1 MKWHLHCNFSAEV
14 FLMIIVDESNLDF
27 LGKLMTSLRGRGV
40 ECGLFSKESERSSKA
55 SEKIYVSCK
64 SKNYDLKAD
73 KELIPFLKTNGFKK
87 AALLVLEC
95 QSFEVDKHLNG
106 AITVMK
112 VPAIDKETNQLA
124 TFFLHYFIEQ
134 IVQNL
139 PNLPCN
145 DEQSIQLTS
154 LLKKISTTDATVLV
168 NGPTGTG
175 KEVISNLI
183 HHFSN
188 RREEAFIA
196 VNCAAIPDQ
205 MLESMLFGH
214 EKGAFTGAVQPNKG
228 LVRAADRG
236 TVLLDEIS
244 EMPIALQAKLL
255 RVIQE
260 KKVMPIGSSQEVD
273 VNVRII
279 ATTNR
284 NMIEEVQL
292 GRFRED
298 LYYRLNVFPLNTLKL
313 SNRKD
318 DIPTI
323 VANML
328 FNMDIENE
336 TKTKISLKALID
348 LEDYHWPGNVR
359 ELHNVVQRAKILCT
373 NGEILPSDL
382 IFDSIETGQSTNTAE
397 VLAAK
402 FQNTAKDE
410 VAL

>member
-1 MKWHLHCNFSAEV
+1 
-14 FLMIIVDESNLDF
+14 MIIVDDSNLDF
-27 LGKLMTSLRGRGV
+27 SSNLITSLKGRGV
-40 ECGLFSKESERSSKA
+40 ECASFSSKSDSCSNH
-55 SEKIYVSCK
+55 SEKIYLSFK
-64 SKNYDLKAD
+64 PKDYDLKAD
-73 KELIPFLKTNGFKK
+73 KELIPFLKSNGFKK
-87 AALLVLEC
+87 AALLVLD
-95 QSFEVDKHLNG
+95 SNIFEVEKHLNG
-106 AITVMK
+106 AITVVK
-112 VPAIDKETNQLA
+112 VPTIVGAPKQQVN
-124 TFFLHYFIEQ
+124 FFLHYFIEQ
-134 IVQNL
+134 VVQNI
-139 PNLPCN
+139 PNLPCG
-145 DEQSIQLTS
+145 DEQSVKLNS
-154 LLKKISTTDATVLV
+154 LIRKISTTDATVLV

-188 RREEAFIA
+188 RREEAFVA

-228 LVRAADRG
+228 LLRAADKG

-260 KKVMPIGSSQEVD
+260 KRVMPIGSSQEVE

-284 NMIEEVQL
+284 NMLEEVKL

-298 LYYRLNVFPLNTLKL
+298 LFYRLNVFPLNTLKL
-313 SNRKD
+313 SDRKD

-328 FNMDIENE
+328 FNMEIDNE
-336 TKTKISLKALID
+336 IKTKISLDALND
-348 LEDYHWPGNVR
+348 LEEYHWPGNVR
-359 ELHNVVQRAKILCT
+359 ELHNVIQRAKILCL

-382 IFDSIETGQSTNTAE
+382 IFDSIETGQATNTAE

-402 FQNTAKDE
+402 FQNTATDE

>member
-1 MKWHLHCNFSAEV
+1 
-14 FLMIIVDESNLDF
+14 MIIVDESNSELSN
-27 LGKLMTSLRGRGV
+27 SLISSLKGRGI
-40 ECGLFSKESERSSKA
+40 ECGLFSSIGENFPNVG
-55 SEKIYVSCK
+55 EKIFLSCK
-64 SKNYDLKAD
+64 PEDFDLKSD
-73 KELIPFLKTNGFKK
+73 KEFIPFLKSNGFKK
-87 AALLVLEC
+87 AALLILGSS
-95 QSFEVDKHLNG
+95 SFQVEKHLNG
-106 AITVMK
+106 AITAMK
-112 VPAIDKETNQLA
+112 IPALDGIPKQQV
-124 TFFLHYFIEQ
+124 TFFLNYFIEQ
-134 IVQNL
+134 VVQNL
-139 PNLPCN
+139 PNLPCS
-145 DEQSIQLTS
+145 DEQSVQLTS
-154 LLKKISTTDATVLV
+154 LIRKISTTDATVLV

-188 RREEAFIA
+188 RREQAFVA

-214 EKGAFTGAVQPNKG
+214 EKGAFTGAIQPNKG
-228 LVRAADRG
+228 LLRAADKG

-260 KKVMPIGSSQEVD
+260 KRVMPIGSSQEVPVD
-273 VNVRII
+273 VRII

-284 NMIEEVQL
+284 NMLEEVKL

-298 LYYRLNVFPLNTLKL
+298 LFYRLNVFPLNTLKL
-313 SNRKD
+313 SDRKD

-328 FNMDIENE
+328 FNMDIDNE
-336 TKTKISLKALID
+336 TKTKISLDALND
-348 LEDYHWPGNVR
+348 LEGYHWPGNVR
-359 ELHNVVQRAKILCT
+359 ELHNVIQRAKILCV

-382 IFDSIETGQSTNTAE
+382 IFDSIETGQPTNTAD

-402 FQNTAKDE
+402 FQNTASDE

>member
-1 MKWHLHCNFSAEV
+1 
-14 FLMIIVDESNLDF
+14 MIIVDESNLDF
-27 LGKLMTSLRGRGV
+27 SGKLITSLKGRGV
-40 ECGLFSKESERSSKA
+40 ECAIFSSENDSFFKI
-55 SEKIYVSCK
+55 SEKIYISVK
-64 SKNYDLKAD
+64 SKSYDFKAD
-73 KELIPFLKTNGFKK
+73 SELIPFLKSNGFKK
-87 AALLVLEC
+87 AVLLVLEC
-95 QSFEVDKHLNG
+95 ESFTVEKHLNG

-112 VPAIDKETNQLA
+112 VPVVNGEPKQLA
-124 TFFLHYFIEQ
+124 TFYLHYFIEQ
-134 IVQNL
+134 VVQNI

-154 LLKKISTTDATVLV
+154 LIRKISTTDATVLV

-183 HHFSN
+183 HHFSK
-188 RREEAFIA
+188 RREEAFVA

-228 LVRAADRG
+228 LVRAADKG

-260 KKVMPIGSSQEVD
+260 KKVMPIGSSQEVE

-284 NMIEEVQL
+284 NMLEEVQL

-298 LYYRLNVFPLNTLKL
+298 LYYRLNVFPLNTLRL
-313 SNRKD
+313 TDRKD
-318 DIPTI
+318 DISTI

-328 FNMDIENE
+328 FNMDIELDR
-336 TKTKISLKALID
+336 KTKISLEALND
-348 LEDYHWPGNVR
+348 LEGYHWPGNVR
-359 ELHNVVQRAKILCT
+359 ELHNVIQRAKILCS
-373 NGEILPSDL
+373 NGVILPSDL
-382 IFDSIETGQSTNTAE
+382 IFDSMATGQSSNTAE

-402 FQNTAKDE
+402 FQNTATDE

>member
-1 MKWHLHCNFSAEV
+1 
-14 FLMIIVDESNLDF
+14 MIIVDDSNLDF
-27 LGKLMTSLRGRGV
+27 SSNLITSLKGRGV
-40 ECGLFSKESERSSKA
+40 ECALFSSKSDSCSNP
-55 SEKIYVSCK
+55 SEKIYLSFK
-64 SKNYDLKAD
+64 PKDYDLKAD
-73 KELIPFLKTNGFKK
+73 KELIPFLKSNGFKK
-87 AALLVLEC
+87 AALLVLD
-95 QSFEVDKHLNG
+95 SNIFEVEKHLNG
-106 AITVMK
+106 AITVVK
-112 VPAIDKETNQLA
+112 VPKIAGAPKQQVN
-124 TFFLHYFIEQ
+124 FFLHYFIEQ
-134 IVQNL
+134 VVQNI
-139 PNLPCN
+139 PNLPCC
-145 DEQSIQLTS
+145 DEQSVKLNS
-154 LLKKISTTDATVLV
+154 LIRKISTTDATVLV

-188 RREEAFIA
+188 RREEAFVA

-228 LVRAADRG
+228 LLRAADKG

-260 KKVMPIGSSQEVD
+260 KRVMPIGSSQEVE

-284 NMIEEVQL
+284 NMLEEVKL

-298 LYYRLNVFPLNTLKL
+298 LFYRLNVFPLNTLKL
-313 SNRKD
+313 SDRKD

-328 FNMDIENE
+328 YNMEIDNE
-336 TKTKISLKALID
+336 IKTKISLDALND
-348 LEDYHWPGNVR
+348 LEEYHWPGNVR
-359 ELHNVVQRAKILCT
+359 ELHNVIQRAKILCL

-382 IFDSIETGQSTNTAE
+382 IFDSIETGQATNTAE

-402 FQNTAKDE
+402 FQNTATDE

>member
-1 MKWHLHCNFSAEV
+1 MLCTSAAED
-14 FLMIIVDESNLDF
+14 FLMIIVDDSNLDF
-27 LGKLMTSLRGRGV
+27 SSNLITSLKGRGV
-40 ECGLFSKESERSSKA
+40 ECALFSSKSDSCSNL
-55 SEKIYVSCK
+55 SEKIYLSFK
-64 SKNYDLKAD
+64 PRDYDLKAD
-73 KELIPFLKTNGFKK
+73 KELIPFLKSNGFKK
-87 AALLVLEC
+87 AALLVLD
-95 QSFEVDKHLNG
+95 SNIFEVEKHLNG

-112 VPAIDKETNQLA
+112 VPALVGAPKEQVN
-124 TFFLHYFIEQ
+124 FFLHYFIEQ
-134 IVQNL
+134 AVQNL
-139 PNLPCN
+139 PNLPCG
-145 DEQSIQLTS
+145 DEQSVKLTS
-154 LLKKISTTDATVLV
+154 LIRKISTTDATVLV

-188 RREEAFIA
+188 RREEAFVA

-228 LVRAADRG
+228 LLRAADKG

-260 KKVMPIGSSQEVD
+260 KRVMPIGSSQEVE

-284 NMIEEVQL
+284 NMLEEVKL

-298 LYYRLNVFPLNTLKL
+298 LFYRLNVFPLNTLKL
-313 SNRKD
+313 SDRKD

-328 FNMDIENE
+328 FNMEIDNE
-336 TKTKISLKALID
+336 IKTKISLDALND
-348 LEDYHWPGNVR
+348 LEEYHWPGNVR
-359 ELHNVVQRAKILCT
+359 ELHNVIQRAKILCL

-382 IFDSIETGQSTNTAE
+382 IFDSIETGQATNTAE

-402 FQNTAKDE
+402 FQNTATDE

>member
-1 MKWHLHCNFSAEV
+1 MLCTSAAED
-14 FLMIIVDESNLDF
+14 FLMIIVDDSNLDF
-27 LGKLMTSLRGRGV
+27 SSNLITSLKGRGV
-40 ECGLFSKESERSSKA
+40 ECALFSSKSDSCSNP
-55 SEKIYVSCK
+55 SEKIYLSFK
-64 SKNYDLKAD
+64 PKDYDLKAD
-73 KELIPFLKTNGFKK
+73 KELIPFLKSNGFKK
-87 AALLVLEC
+87 AALLVLD
-95 QSFEVDKHLNG
+95 SNIFEVEKHLNG

-112 VPAIDKETNQLA
+112 VPALVGAPKQQVN
-124 TFFLHYFIEQ
+124 FFLHYFIEQ
-134 IVQNL
+134 VVQNI
-139 PNLPCN
+139 PNLPCG
-145 DEQSIQLTS
+145 DEQSVKLNS
-154 LLKKISTTDATVLV
+154 LIRKISTTDATVLV
-168 NGPTGTG
+168 NGPKGTG

-188 RREEAFIA
+188 RREEAFVA

-228 LVRAADRG
+228 LLRAADKG

-260 KKVMPIGSSQEVD
+260 KRVMPIGSSQEVE

-284 NMIEEVQL
+284 NMLEEVKL

-298 LYYRLNVFPLNTLKL
+298 LFYRLNVFPLNTLKL
-313 SNRKD
+313 SDRKD

-328 FNMDIENE
+328 FNMEIDNE
-336 TKTKISLKALID
+336 IKTKISLDALND
-348 LEDYHWPGNVR
+348 LEEYHWPGNVR
-359 ELHNVVQRAKILCT
+359 ELHNVIQRAKILCL

-382 IFDSIETGQSTNTAE
+382 IFDSIETGQATNTAE

-402 FQNTAKDE
+402 FQNTATDE

>member
-1 MKWHLHCNFSAEV
+1 
-14 FLMIIVDESNLDF
+14 MIIVDDSNLDF
-27 LGKLMTSLRGRGV
+27 SSNLITSLQGRGV
-40 ECGLFSKESERSSKA
+40 ECALFSSKSDSCSNP
-55 SEKIYVSCK
+55 SEKIYLSFK
-64 SKNYDLKAD
+64 PKDYDLKAD
-73 KELIPFLKTNGFKK
+73 KELIPFLKSNGFKK
-87 AALLVLEC
+87 AALLVLD
-95 QSFEVDKHLNG
+95 SNIFEVEKHLNG
-106 AITVMK
+106 AITVVK
-112 VPAIDKETNQLA
+112 VPTIVGAPKQQVY
-124 TFFLHYFIEQ
+124 FFLHYFIEQ
-134 IVQNL
+134 VVQNI
-139 PNLPCN
+139 PNLPCG
-145 DEQSIQLTS
+145 DEQSVKLNS
-154 LLKKISTTDATVLV
+154 LIRKISTTDATVLV

-188 RREEAFIA
+188 RREEAFVA

-228 LVRAADRG
+228 LLRAADKG

-260 KKVMPIGSSQEVD
+260 KRVMPIGSSQEVE

-284 NMIEEVQL
+284 NMLEEVKL

-298 LYYRLNVFPLNTLKL
+298 LFYRLNVFPLNTLKL
-313 SNRKD
+313 SDRKD

-328 FNMDIENE
+328 FNMEIDNE
-336 TKTKISLKALID
+336 IKTKISLDALND
-348 LEDYHWPGNVR
+348 LEEYHWPGNVR
-359 ELHNVVQRAKILCT
+359 ELHNVIQRAKILCL

-382 IFDSIETGQSTNTAE
+382 IFDSIETGQATNTAE

-402 FQNTAKDE
+402 FQNTATDE

>member
-1 MKWHLHCNFSAEV
+1 
-14 FLMIIVDESNLDF
+14 MIIVDDSNLDF
-27 LGKLMTSLRGRGV
+27 SSNLITSLKGRGV
-40 ECGLFSKESERSSKA
+40 ECALFSSKSDSYSNP
-55 SEKIYVSCK
+55 SEKIYLSFK
-64 SKNYDLKAD
+64 PKDYDLKAD
-73 KELIPFLKTNGFKK
+73 KELIPFLKSNGFKK
-87 AALLVLEC
+87 AALLVLD
-95 QSFEVDKHLNG
+95 SNIFEVEKHLNG

-112 VPAIDKETNQLA
+112 VPALVGAPKQQVN
-124 TFFLHYFIEQ
+124 FFLHYFIEQ
-134 IVQNL
+134 VVQNI
-139 PNLPCN
+139 PNLPCG
-145 DEQSIQLTS
+145 DEQSVKLNS
-154 LLKKISTTDATVLV
+154 LIRKISTTDATVLV

-188 RREEAFIA
+188 RREEAFVA

-228 LVRAADRG
+228 LLRAADKG

-260 KKVMPIGSSQEVD
+260 KRVMPIGSSQEVE

-284 NMIEEVQL
+284 NMLEEVKL

-298 LYYRLNVFPLNTLKL
+298 LFYRLNVFPLNTLKL
-313 SNRKD
+313 SDRKD

-328 FNMDIENE
+328 FNMEIDNE
-336 TKTKISLKALID
+336 IKTKISLDALND
-348 LEDYHWPGNVR
+348 LEEYHWPGNVR
-359 ELHNVVQRAKILCT
+359 ELHNVIQRAKILCL

-382 IFDSIETGQSTNTAE
+382 IFDSIETGQATNTAE

-402 FQNTAKDE
+402 FQNTATDE

>member
-1 MKWHLHCNFSAEV
+1 MLCTSAAED
-14 FLMIIVDESNLDF
+14 FLMIIVDDSNLDF
-27 LGKLMTSLRGRGV
+27 SSNLITSLKGRGV
-40 ECGLFSKESERSSKA
+40 ECALFSSKSDSCSNP
-55 SEKIYVSCK
+55 SEKIYLSFK
-64 SKNYDLKAD
+64 SKDYDLKAD
-73 KELIPFLKTNGFKK
+73 KELIPFLKSNGFKK
-87 AALLVLEC
+87 AALLVLD
-95 QSFEVDKHLNG
+95 SNIFEVEKHLNG

-112 VPAIDKETNQLA
+112 VPALVGAPKQQVN
-124 TFFLHYFIEQ
+124 FFLHYFIEQ
-134 IVQNL
+134 VVQNI
-139 PNLPCN
+139 PNLPCG
-145 DEQSIQLTS
+145 DEQSVKLNS
-154 LLKKISTTDATVLV
+154 LIRKISTTDATVLV

-188 RREEAFIA
+188 RREEAFVA

-228 LVRAADRG
+228 LLRAADKG

-260 KKVMPIGSSQEVD
+260 KRVMPIGSSQEVE

-284 NMIEEVQL
+284 NMLEEVKL

-298 LYYRLNVFPLNTLKL
+298 LFYRLNVFPLNTLKL
-313 SNRKD
+313 SDRKD

-328 FNMDIENE
+328 FNMEIDNE
-336 TKTKISLKALID
+336 IKTKISLDALND
-348 LEDYHWPGNVR
+348 LEEYHWPGNVR
-359 ELHNVVQRAKILCT
+359 ELHNVIQRAKILCL

-382 IFDSIETGQSTNTAE
+382 IFDSIETGQATNTAE

-402 FQNTAKDE
+402 FQNTATDE

>member
-1 MKWHLHCNFSAEV
+1 
-14 FLMIIVDESNLDF
+14 MIVVDESNLDF
-27 LGKLMTSLRGRGV
+27 SGKLIASLKGRGV
-40 ECGLFSKESERSSKA
+40 ECALFSPKSDSFSNF
-55 SEKIYVSCK
+55 SEKIYISFK
-64 SKNYDLKAD
+64 PKNYDLKAD
-73 KELIPFLKTNGFKK
+73 KELIPFLKSNGFKR
-87 AALLVLEC
+87 AALLVVETEN
-95 QSFEVDKHLNG
+95 FEIEKHLNG

-112 VPAIDKETNQLA
+112 APVMFGDPKQQF
-124 TFFLHYFIEQ
+124 TFFLHYFIDQ
-134 IVQNL
+134 VVQNL

-154 LLKKISTTDATVLV
+154 LIRKISTTDATVLV

-188 RREEAFIA
+188 RKEEAFVA

-228 LVRAADRG
+228 LVRAADKG

-244 EMPIALQAKLL
+244 EMPIVLQAKLL

-260 KKVMPIGSSQEVD
+260 KKVMPIGSSQEVE

-279 ATTNR
+279 ATTNK
-284 NMIEEVQL
+284 NMLEEVKL

-298 LYYRLNVFPLNTLKL
+298 LYYRLNVFPLNTVRLTD
-313 SNRKD
+313 RKD

-328 FNMDIENE
+328 FNMDLDTE
-336 TKTKISLKALID
+336 TKTKISLEALND

-359 ELHNVVQRAKILCT
+359 ELHNVIQRAKILCS
-373 NGEILPSDL
+373 NNLILPSDL
-382 IFDSIETGQSTNTAE
+382 IFDSKETGKATNTAE

-402 FQNTAKDE
+402 FQNTATDE

>member
-1 MKWHLHCNFSAEV
+1 
-14 FLMIIVDESNLDF
+14 MIIVDESNLDF
-27 LGKLMTSLRGRGV
+27 SGKLITSLKGRGV
-40 ECGLFSKESERSSKA
+40 ECAIFSSENDSFLKV
-55 SEKIYVSCK
+55 SEKIYISVK
-64 SKNYDLKAD
+64 SKSYDFKAD
-73 KELIPFLKTNGFKK
+73 SELIPFLKSNGFKK
-87 AALLVLEC
+87 AVLLVLEC
-95 QSFEVDKHLNG
+95 ESFTVEKHLNG

-112 VPAIDKETNQLA
+112 VPVLDGEPKQLA
-124 TFFLHYFIEQ
+124 TFYLHYFIEQ
-134 IVQNL
+134 VVQNI

-154 LLKKISTTDATVLV
+154 LIRKISTTDATVLV

-183 HHFSN
+183 HHFSK
-188 RREEAFIA
+188 RREEAFVA

-228 LVRAADRG
+228 LVRAADKG

-260 KKVMPIGSSQEVD
+260 KKVMPIGSSQEVE

-284 NMIEEVQL
+284 NMLEEVQL

-298 LYYRLNVFPLNTLKL
+298 LYYRLNVFPLNTLRL
-313 SNRKD
+313 TDRKD

-328 FNMDIENE
+328 FNMDIELDN
-336 TKTKISLKALID
+336 KTKISLEALND
-348 LEDYHWPGNVR
+348 LEGYHWPGNVR
-359 ELHNVVQRAKILCT
+359 ELHNVIQRAKILCS
-373 NGEILPSDL
+373 NGVILPSDL
-382 IFDSIETGQSTNTAE
+382 IFDSMATGQSSNTAE

-402 FQNTAKDE
+402 FQNTATDE

>member
-1 MKWHLHCNFSAEV
+1 MV
-14 FLMIIVDESNLDF
+14 
-27 LGKLMTSLRGRGV
+27 
-40 ECGLFSKESERSSKA
+40 
-55 SEKIYVSCK
+55 
-64 SKNYDLKAD
+64 
-73 KELIPFLKTNGFKK
+73 PFLKSHGFKK
-87 AALLVLEC
+87 AALLILNAGN
-95 QSFEVDKHLNG
+95 FEIEKHLNG
-106 AITVMK
+106 ALTVMK
-112 VPAIDKETNQLA
+112 VPVSGKNGKAQAN
-124 TFFLHYFIEQ
+124 FFLHYFIEQ
-134 IVQNL
+134 VVQNL
-139 PNLPCN
+139 PNLPCS
-145 DEQSIQLTS
+145 DDQSIKLTS
-154 LLKKISTTDATVLV
+154 LIKKIATTDATVLV

-175 KEVISNLI
+175 KEVISNII

-188 RREEAFIA
+188 RREQAFVA

-214 EKGAFTGAVQPNKG
+214 EKGSFTGAVQPNQG
-228 LVRAADRG
+228 LLRAADKG

-273 VNVRII
+273 VNVRIV

-284 NMIEEVQL
+284 NMLEEVKL

-298 LYYRLNVFPLNTLKL
+298 LFYRLNVFPVNTLKL
-313 SNRKD
+313 SDRRD

-323 VANML
+323 VAHML
-328 FNMDIENE
+328 YNMDIDNDL
-336 TKTKISLKALID
+336 KTKISSGALKD

-359 ELHNVVQRAKILCT
+359 ELHNVIQRAKILCT
-373 NGEILPSDL
+373 SGEILSSDL
-382 IFDSIETGQSTNTAE
+382 IFDSVETGQSTNTAE

-402 FQNTAKDE
+402 FQKTASDE

>member
-27 LGKLMTSLRGRGV
+27 LGNLMTSLRGRGV
-40 ECGLFSKESERSSKA
+40 ECGLFSKESDRSSKA

-106 AITVMK
+106 AITIMK
-112 VPAIDKETNQLA
+112 VPAIDKEPNQLA

-228 LVRAADRG
+228 LIRAADKG

>member
-1 MKWHLHCNFSAEV
+1 
-14 FLMIIVDESNLDF
+14 MIIVDDSNLDF
-27 LGKLMTSLRGRGV
+27 SSNLITSLKGRGV
-40 ECGLFSKESERSSKA
+40 ECALFSSKSDSCSNP
-55 SEKIYVSCK
+55 SEKIYLSFK
-64 SKNYDLKAD
+64 PKDYDLKAD
-73 KELIPFLKTNGFKK
+73 KELIPFLKSNGFKK
-87 AALLVLEC
+87 AALLVLD
-95 QSFEVDKHLNG
+95 SNIFEVEKHLNG
-106 AITVMK
+106 AITAVK
-112 VPAIDKETNQLA
+112 VPTIVGAPKQQVN
-124 TFFLHYFIEQ
+124 FFLHYFIEQ
-134 IVQNL
+134 VVQNI
-139 PNLPCN
+139 PNLPCG
-145 DEQSIQLTS
+145 DEQSVKLTS
-154 LLKKISTTDATVLV
+154 LIRKISTTDATVLV

-188 RREEAFIA
+188 RREEAFVA

-228 LVRAADRG
+228 LLRAADKG

-260 KKVMPIGSSQEVD
+260 KRVMPIGSSQEVE

-284 NMIEEVQL
+284 NMLEEVKL

-298 LYYRLNVFPLNTLKL
+298 LFYRLNVFPLNTLKL
-313 SNRKD
+313 SDRKD

-328 FNMDIENE
+328 FNMEIDNE
-336 TKTKISLKALID
+336 IKTKISLDALND
-348 LEDYHWPGNVR
+348 LEEYHWPGNVR
-359 ELHNVVQRAKILCT
+359 ELHNVIQRAKILCL

-382 IFDSIETGQSTNTAE
+382 IFDSIETGQATNTAE

-402 FQNTAKDE
+402 FQNTATDE

>member
-1 MKWHLHCNFSAEV
+1 
-14 FLMIIVDESNLDF
+14 MIIVDESNSELSN
-27 LGKLMTSLRGRGV
+27 SLISSLKGRGI
-40 ECGLFSKESERSSKA
+40 ECGLFSSIDENFPNV
-55 SEKIYVSCK
+55 SEKIFLSCK
-64 SKNYDLKAD
+64 PEDFDLKSD
-73 KELIPFLKTNGFKK
+73 KEFIPFLKSNGFKK
-87 AALLVLEC
+87 AALLILGSS
-95 QSFEVDKHLNG
+95 SFQIEKHLNG
-106 AITVMK
+106 AITAMK
-112 VPAIDKETNQLA
+112 IPALDGIPKQQV
-124 TFFLHYFIEQ
+124 TFFLNYFIEQ
-134 IVQNL
+134 VVQNL
-139 PNLPCN
+139 PNLPCS
-145 DEQSIQLTS
+145 DEQSVQLTS
-154 LLKKISTTDATVLV
+154 LIRKISTTDATVLV

-188 RREEAFIA
+188 RREQAFVA

-214 EKGAFTGAVQPNKG
+214 EKGAFTGAIQPNKG
-228 LVRAADRG
+228 LLRAADKG

-260 KKVMPIGSSQEVD
+260 KRVMPIGSSQEVPVD
-273 VNVRII
+273 VRII

-284 NMIEEVQL
+284 NMLEEVKL

-298 LYYRLNVFPLNTLKL
+298 LFYRLNVFPLNTLKL
-313 SNRKD
+313 SDRKD

-328 FNMDIENE
+328 FNMDIDNE
-336 TKTKISLKALID
+336 TKTKISLDALND
-348 LEDYHWPGNVR
+348 LEGYHWPGNVR
-359 ELHNVVQRAKILCT
+359 ELHNVIQRAKILCV

-382 IFDSIETGQSTNTAE
+382 IFDSIETGQPTNTAD

-402 FQNTAKDE
+402 FQKTASDE

>member
-1 MKWHLHCNFSAEV
+1 
-14 FLMIIVDESNLDF
+14 MIIVDDSNLDF
-27 LGKLMTSLRGRGV
+27 SSNLITSLKGRGV
-40 ECGLFSKESERSSKA
+40 ECALFSSKSDSCSNP
-55 SEKIYVSCK
+55 SEKIYLSFK
-64 SKNYDLKAD
+64 SKDYDLKAD
-73 KELIPFLKTNGFKK
+73 KELIPFLKSNGFKK
-87 AALLVLEC
+87 AALLVLD
-95 QSFEVDKHLNG
+95 SNIFEVKKHLNG
-106 AITVMK
+106 AITAVK
-112 VPAIDKETNQLA
+112 VPTIVGAPKQQVN
-124 TFFLHYFIEQ
+124 FFLHYFIEQ
-134 IVQNL
+134 VVQNI
-139 PNLPCN
+139 PNLPCG
-145 DEQSIQLTS
+145 DEQSVKLNS
-154 LLKKISTTDATVLV
+154 LIRKISTTDATVLV

-188 RREEAFIA
+188 RREEAFVA

-228 LVRAADRG
+228 LLRAADKG

-260 KKVMPIGSSQEVD
+260 KRVMPIGSSQEVE

-284 NMIEEVQL
+284 NMLEEVKL

-298 LYYRLNVFPLNTLKL
+298 LFYRLNVFPLNTLKL
-313 SNRKD
+313 SDRKD

-328 FNMDIENE
+328 YNMEIDNE
-336 TKTKISLKALID
+336 IKTKISLDALND
-348 LEDYHWPGNVR
+348 LEEYHWPGNVR
-359 ELHNVVQRAKILCT
+359 ELHNVIQRAKILCL

-382 IFDSIETGQSTNTAE
+382 IFDSIETGQATNTAE

-402 FQNTAKDE
+402 FQNTATDE

>member
-1 MKWHLHCNFSAEV
+1 
-14 FLMIIVDESNLDF
+14 MIIVDDSNLDF
-27 LGKLMTSLRGRGV
+27 SSNLITSLKGRGV
-40 ECGLFSKESERSSKA
+40 ECALFSSKSDSCSNP
-55 SEKIYVSCK
+55 SEKIYLSFK
-64 SKNYDLKAD
+64 SKDYDLKAD
-73 KELIPFLKTNGFKK
+73 KELIPFLKSNGFKK
-87 AALLVLEC
+87 AALLVLD
-95 QSFEVDKHLNG
+95 SNIFEVEKHLNG

-112 VPAIDKETNQLA
+112 VPALVGAPKQQVN
-124 TFFLHYFIEQ
+124 FFLHYFIEQ
-134 IVQNL
+134 VVQNI
-139 PNLPCN
+139 PNLPCG
-145 DEQSIQLTS
+145 DEQSVKLNS
-154 LLKKISTTDATVLV
+154 LIRKISTTDATVLV

-188 RREEAFIA
+188 RREEAFVA

-205 MLESMLFGH
+205 MLESMLFWH

-228 LVRAADRG
+228 LLRAADKG

-260 KKVMPIGSSQEVD
+260 KRVMPIGSSQEVE

-284 NMIEEVQL
+284 NMLEEVKL

-298 LYYRLNVFPLNTLKL
+298 LFYRLNVFPLNTLKL
-313 SNRKD
+313 SDRKD

-328 FNMDIENE
+328 FNMEIDNE
-336 TKTKISLKALID
+336 IKTKISLDALND
-348 LEDYHWPGNVR
+348 LEEYHWPGNVR
-359 ELHNVVQRAKILCT
+359 ELHNVIQRAKILCL

-382 IFDSIETGQSTNTAE
+382 IFDSIETGQATNTAE

-402 FQNTAKDE
+402 FQNTATDE

>member
-1 MKWHLHCNFSAEV
+1 
-14 FLMIIVDESNLDF
+14 MIIVDDSNLDF
-27 LGKLMTSLRGRGV
+27 SSNLITSLKGRGV
-40 ECGLFSKESERSSKA
+40 ECALFSSKSDSCSNP
-55 SEKIYVSCK
+55 SEKIYLSFK
-64 SKNYDLKAD
+64 PKDYDLKAD
-73 KELIPFLKTNGFKK
+73 KELIPFLKSNGFKK
-87 AALLVLEC
+87 AALLVLD
-95 QSFEVDKHLNG
+95 SNIFEVEKHLNG

-112 VPAIDKETNQLA
+112 VPALVGAPKQQVN
-124 TFFLHYFIEQ
+124 FFLHYFIEQ
-134 IVQNL
+134 VVQNI
-139 PNLPCN
+139 PNLPCG
-145 DEQSIQLTS
+145 DEQSVKLNS
-154 LLKKISTTDATVLV
+154 LIRKISTTDATVLV

-175 KEVISNLI
+175 KEVISILI
-183 HHFSN
+183 HYFSN
-188 RREEAFIA
+188 RREEAFVA

-228 LVRAADRG
+228 LLRAADKG

-260 KKVMPIGSSQEVD
+260 KRVMPIGSSQEVE

-284 NMIEEVQL
+284 NMLEEVKL

-298 LYYRLNVFPLNTLKL
+298 LFYRLNVFPLNTLKL
-313 SNRKD
+313 SDRKD

-328 FNMDIENE
+328 FNMEIDNE
-336 TKTKISLKALID
+336 IKTKISLDALND
-348 LEDYHWPGNVR
+348 LEEYHWPGNVR
-359 ELHNVVQRAKILCT
+359 ELHNVIQRAKILCL

-382 IFDSIETGQSTNTAE
+382 IFDSIETGQATNTAE

-402 FQNTAKDE
+402 FQNTATDE

>member
-1 MKWHLHCNFSAEV
+1 M
-14 FLMIIVDESNLDF
+14 
-27 LGKLMTSLRGRGV
+27 
-40 ECGLFSKESERSSKA
+40 
-55 SEKIYVSCK
+55 
-64 SKNYDLKAD
+64 
-73 KELIPFLKTNGFKK
+73 
-87 AALLVLEC
+87 
-95 QSFEVDKHLNG
+95 
-106 AITVMK
+106 
-112 VPAIDKETNQLA
+112 
-124 TFFLHYFIEQ
+124 
-134 IVQNL
+134 
-139 PNLPCN
+139 PNLPCS
-145 DEQSIQLTS
+145 DEQSVQLTS
-154 LLKKISTTDATVLV
+154 LIRKISTTDATVLV

-188 RREEAFIA
+188 RREQAFVA

-214 EKGAFTGAVQPNKG
+214 EKGAFTGAIQPNKG
-228 LVRAADRG
+228 LLRAADKG

-260 KKVMPIGSSQEVD
+260 KRVMPIGSSQEVPVD
-273 VNVRII
+273 VRII

-284 NMIEEVQL
+284 NMLEEVKL

-298 LYYRLNVFPLNTLKL
+298 LFYRLNVFPLNTLKL
-313 SNRKD
+313 SDRKD

-328 FNMDIENE
+328 FNMDIDNE
-336 TKTKISLKALID
+336 IKTKISLDALND
-348 LEDYHWPGNVR
+348 LEGYHWPGNVR
-359 ELHNVVQRAKILCT
+359 ELHNVIQRAKILCV

-382 IFDSIETGQSTNTAE
+382 IFDSIETGQPTNTAD

-402 FQNTAKDE
+402 FQKTASDE

>member
-1 MKWHLHCNFSAEV
+1 
-14 FLMIIVDESNLDF
+14 MIIVDESNLD
-27 LGKLMTSLRGRGV
+27 LSNSLISSLKGRGI
-40 ECGLFSKESERSSKA
+40 ECGLFSSIGENFPNVG
-55 SEKIYVSCK
+55 EKIFLSCK
-64 SKNYDLKAD
+64 PEDFDLKSD
-73 KELIPFLKTNGFKK
+73 KEFIPFLKSNGFKK
-87 AALLVLEC
+87 AALLILGSS
-95 QSFEVDKHLNG
+95 SFQVEKHLNG
-106 AITVMK
+106 AITAMK
-112 VPAIDKETNQLA
+112 IPALDGIPKQQV
-124 TFFLHYFIEQ
+124 TFFLNYFIEQ
-134 IVQNL
+134 VVQNL
-139 PNLPCN
+139 PNLPCS
-145 DEQSIQLTS
+145 DEQSVQLTS
-154 LLKKISTTDATVLV
+154 LIRKISTTDATVLV

-188 RREEAFIA
+188 RREQAFVA

-214 EKGAFTGAVQPNKG
+214 EKGAFTGAIQPNKG
-228 LVRAADRG
+228 LLRAADKG

-260 KKVMPIGSSQEVD
+260 KRVMPIGSSQEVPVD
-273 VNVRII
+273 VRII

-284 NMIEEVQL
+284 NMLEEVKL

-298 LYYRLNVFPLNTLKL
+298 LFYRLNVFPLNTLKL
-313 SNRKD
+313 SDRKD

-328 FNMDIENE
+328 FNMDIDNE
-336 TKTKISLKALID
+336 TKTKISLDALND
-348 LEDYHWPGNVR
+348 LEGYHWPGNVR
-359 ELHNVVQRAKILCT
+359 ELHNVIQRAKILCV

-382 IFDSIETGQSTNTAE
+382 IFDSIETGQPTNTAD

-402 FQNTAKDE
+402 FQKTASDE

>member
-1 MKWHLHCNFSAEV
+1 
-14 FLMIIVDESNLDF
+14 MIIVDDSNLDF
-27 LGKLMTSLRGRGV
+27 SSNLITSLKGRGV
-40 ECGLFSKESERSSKA
+40 ECALFSSKSDSCSNP
-55 SEKIYVSCK
+55 SEKIYLSFK
-64 SKNYDLKAD
+64 SKDYDLKAD
-73 KELIPFLKTNGFKK
+73 KELIPFLKSNGFKK
-87 AALLVLEC
+87 AALLVLD
-95 QSFEVDKHLNG
+95 SNIFEVEKHLNG
-106 AITVMK
+106 AISVMK
-112 VPAIDKETNQLA
+112 VPALVGAPKQQVN
-124 TFFLHYFIEQ
+124 FFLHYFIEQ
-134 IVQNL
+134 VVQNI
-139 PNLPCN
+139 PNLPCG
-145 DEQSIQLTS
+145 DEQSVKLNS
-154 LLKKISTTDATVLV
+154 LIRKISTTDATVLV

-188 RREEAFIA
+188 RREEAFVA

-228 LVRAADRG
+228 LLRAADKG

-260 KKVMPIGSSQEVD
+260 KRVMPIGSSQEVE

-284 NMIEEVQL
+284 NMLEEVKL

-298 LYYRLNVFPLNTLKL
+298 LFYRLNVFPLNTLKL
-313 SNRKD
+313 SDRKD

-328 FNMDIENE
+328 FNMDIDNE
-336 TKTKISLKALID
+336 IKTKISLDALND
-348 LEDYHWPGNVR
+348 LEEYHWPGNVR
-359 ELHNVVQRAKILCT
+359 ELHNVIQRAKILCL

-382 IFDSIETGQSTNTAE
+382 IFDSIETGQATNTAE

-402 FQNTAKDE
+402 FQNTATDE